1 MGKKDD
7 FVRLSRENAKVNA
20 TFPENNQKCLTK
32 MRGGVGII
40 IVYFIRSSKFERRRE
55 L

>member
-32 MRGGVGII
+32 MRGVGII

>member
-7 FVRLSRENAKVNA
+7 FVRLSGENAKVKCHVSGKESKMLDKNA
-20 TFPENNQKCLTK
+20 G
-32 MRGGVGII
+32 RGII